1 MKKPPETS
9 ITNNLK
15 QIYTMSAQELKVK
28 EILQKKFFVS
38 APPHMAK
45 VSLSHLGL
53 SQLDLN
59 ELINHLEEEFKIEYE
74 NEINADHLSLH
85 ELVVITR
92 NKLNN

>member
-1 MKKPPETS
+1 
-9 ITNNLK
+9 
-15 QIYTMSAQELKVK
+15 MSAQELKVK

-38 APPHMAK
+38 APPHKAK
-45 VSLSHLGL
+45 TSLSHLGL

-59 ELINHLEEEFKIEYE
+59 ELINQLEEEFKIEYE